1 VCPVVV
7 GVPARMLGGYSSR
20 PASPAPAANPHAAGH
35 FADGKTAMSYIH
47 HDRDNEQI
55 LVTITVVRGRTS
67 RGFYFGRWVKAD
79 VRNSAVP

>member
-1 VCPVVV
+1 
-7 GVPARMLGGYSSR
+7 
-20 PASPAPAANPHAAGH
+20 
-35 FADGKTAMSYIH
+35 MSYIH